1 MSETATAPEQQQE
14 HEEVLHCANHPDR
27 ETTLR
32 CNKCGKPICTKCAV
46 RTPVGY
52 RCRECVRGQQAIFQT
67 AEWYDYVIGAVVAL
81 VLSAILTPLGGQ
93 LGWFAIFLGP
103 LGGTIVAEVV
113 RFAVRKRRGRY
124 FSELVAGSMI
134 VGALP
139 FVILPL
145 LAGLL
150 LGGGRGGLFGLFSL
164 LWPGIF
170 LVLAVG
176 TAYARLKGMTFR

>member
-1 MSETATAPEQQQE
+1 MTTQVTEPVTET
-14 HEEVLHCANHPDR
+14 LHCANHPER

-32 CNKCGKPICTKCAV
+32 CNKCGKPICVKCAV

-67 AEWYDYVIGAVVAL
+67 AEWYDYAIGAVVAL
-81 VLSAILTPLGGQ
+81 VLSAIMTPFSGL
-93 LGWFAIFLGP
+93 LSWFVIFIGP

-124 FSELVAGSMI
+124 FAELVGGAMI

-139 FVILPL
+139 LLALPL
-145 LAGLL
+145 LGVF
-150 LGGGRGGLFGLFSL
+150 LGFGRGGLGGLFAL
-164 LWPGIF
+164 LWPAIF

-176 TAYARLKGMTFR
+176 TAYARLRGMTFR